1 MIDVGAPGELE
12 QLSAPREIVGQE
24 PGEQPRI
31 GLGLPLLRVPV
42 PRALLV
48 GPGIP
53 FFQCRVPQPPRLAFG
68 LLVSTLVRTQQ
79 QAIQASFGFMLPN
92 ILLSGFMFPRQ
103 AMPEIAQWLGLL
115 MPLTYFLK
123 VVRGILLKG
132 VGLEA
137 LWQEVLIL
145 AAFAVVL
152 IVASVRR
159 FRKTLD

>member
-1 MIDVGAPGELE
+1 
-12 QLSAPREIVGQE
+12 
-24 PGEQPRI
+24 
-31 GLGLPLLRVPV
+31 
-42 PRALLV
+42 
-48 GPGIP
+48 
-53 FFQCRVPQPPRLAFG
+53 
-68 LLVSTLVRTQQ
+68 

-92 ILLSGFMFPRQ
+92 ILLSGFMCPRQ
-103 AMPEIAQWLGLL
+103 AMPAIAHWLGLL
-115 MPLTYFLK
+115 MRLTYFLK

-159 FRKTLD
+159 FRKTLDLDPSATPIRVGSPF